1 MRLLVS
7 AVLGALL
14 VAAATAQAPAPT
26 TAAGAAM
33 KHPIQVKLNPQP
45 GSTEAGTAT
54 LLDGAKGLIVR
65 LRVAGGPEGTPQP
78 AHIHTGTCDNLGGVK
93 YPLKSVTNGTS
104 ETVIPDVTLATFSK
118 GQWAINVHK
127 STSDLKTYVACGN
140 ISQNAN
146 K

>member
-1 MRLLVS
+1 MKLLVS
-7 AVLGALL
+7 AALGAILI
-14 VAAATAQAPAPT
+14 AGATAQSPAPAP
-26 TAAGAAM
+26 GSAM
-33 KHPIQVKLNPQP
+33 KHPIQVKLKPQP

-54 LLDGAKGLIVR
+54 LLDGAAGLIVK

-93 YPLKSVTNGTS
+93 YPLKSVVDGTS
-104 ETVIPDVTLATFSK
+104 ETVIPNVTLATFSK
-118 GQWAINVHK
+118 GEWAINVHK